1 MFYSILHHTRLEYS
15 APVSENLVECRMMP
29 RSEGAQRC
37 LAFELQTDPRSNVLH
52 YPDHQG
58 NTVHHFDIPRR
69 HEHLLVT
76 ARAIVEVVDEFPTI
90 TTPGSE
96 LWDEI
101 GHLTS
106 QGGDYWEDLMPSKFV
121 QTTPALLA
129 LAKELNVVRRADPY
143 TVLGEINAALRKKL
157 THVETP
163 AVPGTPSL
171 DEALAAKKATSQ
183 DFSHLLIGLAR
194 HLGIPA
200 RYVSGYYFWSAE
212 GHKLADR
219 AATHAWVE
227 ACLPGWGWIG
237 FDPTHGT
244 LPTTRHIRVATGRD
258 SADVPSTRGV
268 FQGQAE
274 RKIETKVTVKELQ
287 EGPKH
292 VFSLPV
298 QLDHH

>member
-1 MFYSILHHTRLEYS
+1 MFYSILHHTRHEYS

-52 YPDHQG
+52 YQDHQG

-69 HEHLLVT
+69 HEHLFITVRT
-76 ARAIVEVVDEFPTI
+76 IVEIVDEFPDL
-90 TTPGSE
+90 TTLSSDIWE
-96 LWDEI
+96 EI
-101 GHLTS
+101 AHLTT
-106 QGGDYWEDLMPSKFV
+106 QGDYWEDLMPSKHV
-121 QTTPALLA
+121 QITPGILA

-143 TVLGEINAALRKKL
+143 TVLADANAALRKKL
-157 THVETP
+157 SPVSGP
-163 AVPGTPSL
+163 AAAAATL
-171 DEALAAKKATSQ
+171 DEVLEKRQASSR
-183 DFSHLLIGLAR
+183 DFSHVLIALAR
-194 HLGIPA
+194 NLGIPA
-200 RYVSGYYFWSAE
+200 RYVSGYRLWSSE
-212 GHKLADR
+212 GHRLADR
-219 AATHAWVE
+219 ADTHAWVE
-227 ACLPGWGWIG
+227 VCLPGWGWVG
-237 FDPTHGT
+237 FDPANGI
-244 LPTTRHIRVATGRD
+244 LPTTRHVRVATGRD

-274 RKIETKVTVKELQ
+274 KKVESRVTVKELQ